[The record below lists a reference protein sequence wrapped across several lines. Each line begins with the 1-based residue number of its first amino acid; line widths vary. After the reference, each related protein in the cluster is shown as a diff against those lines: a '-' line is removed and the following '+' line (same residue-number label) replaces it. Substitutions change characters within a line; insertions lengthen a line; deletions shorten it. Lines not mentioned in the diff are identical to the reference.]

1 MEKKLLGVDDKQLEV
16 TVSLRYVTNK
26 ITLDHN
32 VIKRIVKEDIRLALS
47 LQLHAPIGA
56 PLTNKVQ
63 NEVHVLLFL
72 FWSIW
77 SL

>member
-1 MEKKLLGVDDKQLEV
+1 MENKLLGVNDKQLVV

-32 VIKRIVKEDIRLALS
+32 IIKSIVKEDIRLPLS

-63 NEVHVLLFL
+63 NEVQVLLFL
-72 FWSIW
+72 SWSIW